1 MYRYSIKKDSG
12 TYYAIVNGGVD
23 TQATPYYFY
32 EGIANFKDQGI
43 KIKRNIMRGGFTTT
57 YMDNEY
63 QFTNPEG
70 DVRNHIKKVIKH
82 IFLTHGPDAT
92 ATLIVERITDYKTK
106 TYSTDYECELNFA
119 TALFDRD
126 FISCGLMEGGISD
139 KMVSRS
145 GTKYTIPIT
154 SANQKRVKC
163 KPIRLYG
170 RSQYLTF
177 HQAAT
182 AGNDT
187 QGNQAGALGF
197 WPSIQQYHE
206 EYVEVN
212 DSDNLRP
219 IDYSDEIPARLYIKG
234 QQILQDSTGWG
245 STAGSYQNFL
255 FRTNVSLKNARIQLT
270 LPSFIKNNSGAATL
284 TVKAEVWIY
293 NESTPGSE
301 TVHTDINGN
310 LMRYS
315 QTTYAI
321 SGQGNHTFTIDGT
334 CDVPAGRR
342 IYILI
347 TADQSNYEWNW
358 EKDHKLEI
366 TYEYFSSEFEV
377 KGISLYDAAAE
388 VVKQITNNEGVF
400 ISDLLTRDIN
410 YSEGLDCK
418 PKNIILVSG
427 DSIRGVE
434 NPTIKLSW
442 NDIIR
447 AVDLWFCGGWDVVGS
462 TVYIEKRSLFMREA
476 ANNLIAHLGEAI
488 DYEISYAAD
497 MGYNEIHVGYP
508 EQEYDNLNGKQ
519 EFNTTL
525 KMLAG
530 VNRVQVGGSENI
542 DTSEVKEVISTIRT
556 DTFGL
561 YSLWQKY
568 SLQNDTETD
577 NIEDN
582 SVFAVQHKPTRVN
595 GVYGALYPSDINSN
609 YIVQGVQD
617 PDLMLNTGLTPKTCL
632 KRRNYWEISHFYD
645 SDLFTDVYNLEYLTV
660 DKNTAFKKQI
670 STSFFIAEASD
681 EDMAITLLQLGQ
693 SRLFYPYYLTVTV
706 EAPDNFRA
714 LWDVNRY
721 GYFTIDIEGVTYKG
735 FPIEAAEKNSI
746 PKTHTYK
753 LLLTGEDSPLRL
765 L

>member
-1 MYRYSIKKDSG
+1 MYRYSIKKDSN
-12 TYYAIVNGGVD
+12 TYYAIVNGSVD
-23 TQATPYYFY
+23 TQNTPYYFY
-32 EGIANFKDQGI
+32 EGIANFSEQGI
-43 KIKRNIMRGGFTTT
+43 KVKRNIMRGGFTTT
-57 YMDNEY
+57 YMENEY

-70 DVRNHIKKVIKH
+70 DVRNHMKKVIKH
-82 IFLTHGPDAT
+82 IFLTHGPDAS
-92 ATLIVERITDYKTK
+92 ATLVVELLTDYQNKTW
-106 TYSTDYECELNFA
+106 SVDYECALNFA

-126 FISCGLMEGGISD
+126 FISVPLFEGGISD

-154 SANQKRVKC
+154 STNQKRVLC
-163 KPIRLYG
+163 KAIRLYG

-187 QGNQAGALGF
+187 QGNQAGALNF

-212 DSDNLRP
+212 DSQNLRP

-234 QQILQDSTGWG
+234 QQILQNSTGWASG
-245 STAGSYQNFL
+245 AYQNFL
-255 FRTNVSLKNARIQLT
+255 FRTNVALENVRIQLT
-270 LPSFIKNNSGAATL
+270 LPSFIKNNSGSNTL
-284 TVKAEVWIY
+284 TIKADVMIWQEGAAAG
-293 NESTPGSE
+293 TE

-315 QTTYAI
+315 QTTYAA

-334 CDVPAGRR
+334 CDVPAGYR
-342 IYILI
+342 IYLVI
-347 TADQSNYEWNW
+347 TADQDDYEWNW
-358 EKDHKLEI
+358 EKDKKLEI
-366 TYEYFSSEFEV
+366 SYEYFSSEFEV

-388 VVKQITNNEGVF
+388 IVKQVTDNTGTF
-400 ISDLLTRDIN
+400 TSDLLTRDIS

-447 AVDLWFCGGWDVVGS
+447 AVDLWFCAGWDVVGS
-462 TVYIEKRSLFMREA
+462 TVLIEKRSHFMREA
-476 ANNLIAHLGEAI
+476 SNNLIADLGEVI
-488 DYEISYAAD
+488 DYEVSHTAD
-497 MGYNEIHVGYP
+497 MGYNEIHIGYP

-530 VNRVQVGGSENI
+530 VNRVQVGGSEEV
-542 DTSEVKEVISTIRT
+542 DTAEVKEVISTIRT

-582 SVFAVQHKPTRVN
+582 SVFALQHKPTPVS
-595 GVYGALYPSDINSN
+595 GVYGALYPSDISSG

-617 PDLMLNTGLTPKTCL
+617 PNLMLNTGLTPKTCL
-632 KRRNYWEISHFYD
+632 KRRTYWEISHFYD
-645 SDLFTDVYNLEYLTV
+645 SDLFTSVYNLDYLTV
-660 DKNTAFKKQI
+660 DKNAAFRKQI
-670 STSFFIAEASD
+670 ATSFFISEAAD
-681 EDMAITLLQLGQ
+681 EDMALNLVQLGQ
-693 SRLFYPYYLTVTV
+693 SRLFHPYYLTVTV
-706 EAPDNFRA
+706 KAPDNFRA
-714 LWDVNRY
+714 LWAANRY
-721 GYFTIDIEGVTYKG
+721 GYFTVDIEGVRYKG
-735 FPIEAAEKNSI
+735 FPIEAAEKNTV

-753 LLLTGEDSPLRL
+753 LLLTGGDSPLRL
-765 L
+765 R